1 MMNAPQKIQLHK
13 KSAELELQ
21 YSDASFI
28 LKAEFLRVHSP
39 SAEVQGHG
47 PDQKVLPLNKQDV
60 QIVGI
65 EAQGNYSIKLIF
77 DDGHDSGLFTWS
89 YLRELAENQAQLWQ
103 SYLEESAAELQKQE
117 NQNGESVVKWVE

>member
-1 MMNAPQKIQLHK
+1 MNAPQKIQLHK

>member
-1 MMNAPQKIQLHK
+1 MNAPQKIQLHK

-21 YSDASFI
+21 YSDASFT

-60 QIVGI
+60 QIIGI

-89 YLRELAENQAQLWQ
+89 YLRELAENQDQLWQ
-103 SYLEESAAELQKQE
+103 SYLEESKVEQQKL
-117 NQNGESVVKWVE
+117 NQNDESVVKWVE

>member
-21 YSDASFI
+21 YSDASFT

-60 QIVGI
+60 QIIGI

-103 SYLEESAAELQKQE
+103 TYLEESAAELQKQE